1 MEPRVFPDRGGT
13 GPVPKSQII
22 EPSKLRAI
30 EESRTGSAAAV
41 AQIPT
46 PALLDSWFAKETTET
61 NATANK
67 ATEAIPNDK
76 NEDAATGI
84 NCQGNNVSLLVDS
97 ASAAPRT
104 PADKSESTS
113 KTLPNGL
120 SNSSQSQQSASP
132 SVHDAGTEQTHK
144 ATAAVR
150 RPSLAINPSS
160 NHAAIDPLSQHIF
173 MRTNTERNLSSKL
186 RNPTSKPDAS
196 ATLDGQRLG
205 GDGTDNPDKKRP
217 RPSFLSRLGMR
228 ANRLRNDD
236 DDSGSDVGSQRPDGN
251 NARVFASPVGAQG
264 YIPHHKEPPRYIRTK
279 VYNKKEREFNRMF
292 LAQELVG
299 TRPLAQ
305 AKTDEKVPVVTVSTA
320 DGTSRRAE
328 RTGGAVW
335 ATEFSRDG
343 RYLAAAGKDQV
354 VRVWAVI
361 STIEERRTRED
372 EEEALHQQSSP
383 TNSGGSRE
391 RLHAPVFR
399 EQPLRE
405 FQGHTGEIL
414 DLSWSKNNFL
424 LSTSMDRTVRLWHV
438 SRKECLCAFRHGEF
452 VSKVAFHPQDDR
464 FFLAGCL
471 DSRLR
476 LWSIPDRAVA
486 FEAQTNDM
494 ITAVAFTP
502 DGKTAIAG
510 MLNGV
515 CNFYD
520 TEGLKFQ
527 SLLHV
532 RSSRGK
538 NAKGSKITGIRTAE
552 VPTGR
557 GSSDV
562 KVKVLVTSTDAR
574 VRVYNLGDKAL
585 DVKFKGHEHAAAQ
598 LSASFSHGANYVIC
612 PSEHRKVF
620 IWSLGSPNQ
629 RALNVSNPGGIGT
642 DTLKGDKGPCESFAA
657 HGSGVTTAIFAPAET
672 RQLLGASGDPIYD
685 LCNPPPVT
693 LVSREEEAAAAAAT
707 SSSRDPSPTSP
718 ARATHNM
725 SQTAL
730 SEAPSVARSRR
741 ADESPAY
748 VARST
753 HQQGNIIVTTDD
765 TGIIKVFR
773 QDCAYRRR
781 EGPETASLLSRKRD
795 SIVGRSASI
804 LTRTSASS
812 AARSRKGSLSRSIQG
827 IITGEGVAHSGSA
840 ISDQILDWR
849 RDVEAKGSNG
859 RSGSINSAA
868 GTPVRVERSVSP
880 IKSPLTARTLA
891 SERRREQYAHS
902 GSPLVPRG
910 DRGHLSPASS
920 TFSDAHRINSEA
932 AMATGSVAPAGT
944 GKPANDDASKKPLDQ
959 PSSCSSKKEETTAD
973 GQKKPSGEDETLG
986 DGEGVTPAPSTPSG
1000 EGGANNGGLWGFR
1013 WPKMPT
1019 LRMSIGGIGMG
1030 SGTASPGK
1038 DSVGTGT
1045 STSDGQG
1052 SVPGGYP
1059 NVRASSDLSIKE
1071 KIKEAS
1077 KMSKEKGKE
1086 KEKEKERKARTP
1098 PLQMPSFSDKSP
1110 PRQTQAGG
1118 GGLST
1123 KDKRSSEG
1131 AVDSE
1136 EDMACPRCGAREFK
1150 AKKLG
1155 SGQQQ
1160 QRQRLVCATCATPAA
1175 EQEDFAF

>member
-13 GPVPKSQII
+13 GPVSQSQIN
-22 EPSKLRAI
+22 EPSQVRAI
-30 EESRTGSAAAV
+30 EESRTGSPAAA
-41 AQIPT
+41 QTPT

-61 NATANK
+61 NATPNK
-67 ATEAIPNDK
+67 ATEATSTADDNKDPATRTNYQGSSVSHLA
-76 NEDAATGI
+76 DA
-84 NCQGNNVSLLVDS
+84 

-104 PADKSESTS
+104 PANKSEPTS
-113 KTLPNGL
+113 KLL
-120 SNSSQSQQSASP
+120 SSGRPDSLQNQPSASP
-132 SVHDAGTEQTHK
+132 PVHDAGTEQAHK
-144 ATAAVR
+144 ATASVR
-150 RPSLAINPSS
+150 RPSLAVNPAT

-173 MRTNTERNLSSKL
+173 MRTNTERNLTSKL
-186 RNPTSKPDAS
+186 RNPTSKSDAS
-196 ATLDGQRLG
+196 AALDGQRLA
-205 GDGTDNPDKKRP
+205 GDATDTPDKKRP
-217 RPSFLSRLGMR
+217 RSSFLSRLGMR

-305 AKTDEKVPVVTVSTA
+305 AKTDEKVPVVTVSSA

-383 TNSGGSRE
+383 ISSGGGGGRE
-391 RLHAPVFR
+391 RLQAPVFR

-476 LWSIPDRAVA
+476 LWSIPDRSVA

-515 CNFYD
+515 CNFYE

-552 VPTGR
+552 VPAGS
-557 GSSDV
+557 GSSE
-562 KVKVLVTSTDAR
+562 KRVKVLVTSTDAR

-585 DVKFKGHEHAAAQ
+585 DAKFKGHEHAAAQ

-629 RALNVSNPGGIGT
+629 RALNISNSGGIGT
-642 DTLKGDKGPCESFAA
+642 DTLKGDKGPCESFVA

-718 ARATHNM
+718 ARTAHNM

-741 ADESPAY
+741 VDESPAY
-748 VARST
+748 LARST

-781 EGPETASLLSRKRD
+781 EGPDTASLLSRKRD

-812 AARSRKGSLSRSIQG
+812 AAHSRKGSLSRSIQG
-827 IITGEGVAHSGSA
+827 IMTGEGMPQSGGAMSE
-840 ISDQILDWR
+840 QILDWR
-849 RDVEAKGSNG
+849 RDVEANG
-859 RSGSINSAA
+859 RSGSINSAG
-868 GTPVRVERSVSP
+868 GTPIRVERSVSP
-880 IKSPLTARTLA
+880 TKSPLTARTLA

-910 DRGHLSPASS
+910 DRGHFSPTSS
-920 TFSDAHRINSEA
+920 TFSNPPRIRSDAA
-932 AMATGSVAPAGT
+932 VAAGT
-944 GKPANDDASKKPLDQ
+944 VANASSEDPTEDGVAKKPLDQ
-959 PSSCSSKKEETTAD
+959 PTCSSKQGETTAD
-973 GQKKPSGEDETLG
+973 AQKKSTAEDETLNG
-986 DGEGVTPAPSTPSG
+986 GEGATPAPSSPSG

-1038 DSVGTGT
+1038 DGVGPGA
-1045 STSDGQG
+1045 SDGQ
-1052 SVPGGYP
+1052 SPVPGGYP
-1059 NVRASSDLSIKE
+1059 SLRASSELSIKD

-1077 KMSKEKGKE
+1077 KMSKDKG

-1098 PLQMPSFSDKSP
+1098 PLQIPSFSDKSIR
-1110 PRQTQAGG
+1110 RQSQAGD
-1118 GGLST
+1118 GLLAT
-1123 KDKRSSEG
+1123 KDERSSEA
-1131 AVDSE
+1131 AVGSE
-1136 EDMACPRCGAREFK
+1136 EEMACPKCGAREFK
-1150 AKKLG
+1150 AKKLNA
-1155 SGQQQ
+1155 GQQQ

-1175 EQEDFAF
+1175 EQES

>member
-1 MEPRVFPDRGGT
+1 MEPRVVPDRGGT
-13 GPVPKSQII
+13 GPVPKLQII
-22 EPSKLRAI
+22 EPSKPRAI
-30 EESRTGSAAAV
+30 VEESRNGSSAV
-41 AQIPT
+41 AQVPT
-46 PALLDSWFAKETTET
+46 PAILDSWFAKETTET

-67 ATEAIPNDK
+67 ATEATLTDN
-76 NEDAATGI
+76 NEVTATGI
-84 NCQGNNVSLLVDS
+84 KFQGSNVSHLADA
-97 ASAAPRT
+97 ASAAPKT
-104 PADKSESTS
+104 PANKPEPTS
-113 KTLPNGL
+113 KSLSNGL
-120 SNSSQSQQSASP
+120 PDSSKNQPSASP
-132 SVHDAGTEQTHK
+132 PVHDGGTEQSHK
-144 ATAAVR
+144 ATAIVR
-150 RPSLAINPSS
+150 RPSLAVSPAA

-173 MRTNTERNLSSKL
+173 MRTNTERNLTSKL
-186 RNPTSKPDAS
+186 RNNASKPDAS
-196 ATLDGQRLG
+196 PASDGQRLG
-205 GDGTDNPDKKRP
+205 GDVDTPDKKRP

-251 NARVFASPVGAQG
+251 NARVFASPVDAQG

-305 AKTDEKVPVVTVSTA
+305 AKTDEKVPVVTVSSA

-335 ATEFSRDG
+335 ATEFSHDG

-372 EEEALHQQSSP
+372 EEEALHQQTSP
-383 TNSGGSRE
+383 TNGGGGSRE
-391 RLHAPVFR
+391 RLQAPVFR

-486 FEAQTNDM
+486 FEAQTSDM

-515 CNFYD
+515 CNFYE

-552 VPTGR
+552 VPAGR
-557 GSSDV
+557 GSSDS

-574 VRVYNLGDKAL
+574 VRIYNLGDKAL
-585 DVKFKGHEHAAAQ
+585 DVKFKGHEHTAAQ
-598 LSASFSHGANYVIC
+598 LSASFSNGANYVIC

-629 RALNVSNPGGIGT
+629 RALNISNPGGIGT
-642 DTLKGDKGPCESFAA
+642 DTLKGDKGPCESFVA

-693 LVSREEEAAAAAAT
+693 LVSREEEEAAAAAT

-718 ARATHNM
+718 ARMAHNM

-730 SEAPSVARSRR
+730 SEAPSGARSRR
-741 ADESPAY
+741 AADESPAY
-748 VARST
+748 AARST

-812 AARSRKGSLSRSIQG
+812 APHSRKGSLSRSIQG
-827 IITGEGVAHSGSA
+827 IMTGNGVPHSGGA
-840 ISDQILDWR
+840 ISEQILDWR
-849 RDVEAKGSNG
+849 RDVEAEGSNG
-859 RSGSINSAA
+859 RTNSINSAA

-880 IKSPLTARTLA
+880 TKSPLTARTLA

-920 TFSDAHRINSEA
+920 TFSNPHRIKSDVAVA
-932 AMATGSVAPAGT
+932 ADTVANARPKDSAQEGV
-944 GKPANDDASKKPLDQ
+944 SQKPLDQ
-959 PSSCSSKKEETTAD
+959 SSCSSKPGETTAD
-973 GQKKPSGEDETLG
+973 AQKKPSTEDETLG
-986 DGEGVTPAPSTPSG
+986 GSEGVTPAPSSPSG

-1030 SGTASPGK
+1030 SGTSSPGK
-1038 DSVGTGT
+1038 DGVVPGAN
-1045 STSDGQG
+1045 DGQ
-1052 SVPGGYP
+1052 SFVPGGFP
-1059 NVRASSDLSIKE
+1059 NFRASSELSIKE

-1077 KMSKEKGKE
+1077 KMSKEKGKD
-1086 KEKEKERKARTP
+1086 KERERKASSR
-1098 PLQMPSFSDKSP
+1098 
-1110 PRQTQAGG
+1110 
-1118 GGLST
+1118 
-1123 KDKRSSEG
+1123 KDERGSEG
-1131 AVDSE
+1131 ALCSE

-1155 SGQQQ
+1155 PGQQQ
-1160 QRQRLVCATCATPAA
+1160 QRQRLICATCATPAA
-1175 EQEDFAF
+1175 EQESFPF

>member
-1 MEPRVFPDRGGT
+1 MRQPTRPQ
-13 GPVPKSQII
+13 KQY
-22 EPSKLRAI
+22 
-30 EESRTGSAAAV
+30 RTIRTRIQLPGS
-41 AQIPT
+41 I
-46 PALLDSWFAKETTET
+46 AK
-61 NATANK
+61 
-67 ATEAIPNDK
+67 
-76 NEDAATGI
+76 
-84 NCQGNNVSLLVDS
+84 
-97 ASAAPRT
+97 
-104 PADKSESTS
+104 
-113 KTLPNGL
+113 
-120 SNSSQSQQSASP
+120 SQQSASP

-160 NHAAIDPLSQHIF
+160 NHAAIDPLSQ
-173 MRTNTERNLSSKL
+173 L

-557 GSSDV
+557 GSSDM

-585 DVKFKGHEHAAAQ
+585 DVKFKGHEHTAAQ

-693 LVSREEEAAAAAAT
+693 LISREEEAAAAAAT

-827 IITGEGVAHSGSA
+827 IITGEGVAHSGGA

-932 AMATGSVAPAGT
+932 AMATGSVTPAGT

-1000 EGGANNGGLWGFR
+1000 
-1013 WPKMPT
+1013 
-1019 LRMSIGGIGMG
+1019 
-1030 SGTASPGK
+1030 
-1038 DSVGTGT
+1038 VGTGT

>member
-1 MEPRVFPDRGGT
+1 MEPRVFTDRGGT
-13 GPVPKSQII
+13 GPVAQSQII
-22 EPSKLRAI
+22 EPSKLCAI
-30 EESRTGSAAAV
+30 EESRTGSPAV

-67 ATEAIPNDK
+67 DTEATPNDK
-76 NEDAATGI
+76 NEDTATGI
-84 NCQGNNVSLLVDS
+84 NCQGSNVSHLADA
-97 ASAAPRT
+97 ASAAN
-104 PADKSESTS
+104 KSEATS
-113 KTLPNGL
+113 KSLSNGLPNL
-120 SNSSQSQQSASP
+120 SQSQPSASP
-132 SVHDAGTEQTHK
+132 SVHDVGTEQTHK

-150 RPSLAINPSS
+150 RPSLAINPAS

-173 MRTNTERNLSSKL
+173 MRTNTERNLTSKL
-186 RNPTSKPDAS
+186 RNPSSKPDAS
-196 ATLDGQRLG
+196 AALDGQRLG
-205 GDGTDNPDKKRP
+205 GDATDTADKKRP

-305 AKTDEKVPVVTVSTA
+305 AKTDEKVPVVTVSSA

-383 TNSGGSRE
+383 TNSSGSRE
-391 RLHAPVFR
+391 RLQAPVFR

-486 FEAQTNDM
+486 FETQANDM

-515 CNFYD
+515 CNFYE

-552 VPTGR
+552 VPTSSS
-557 GSSDV
+557 SSDT

-585 DVKFKGHEHAAAQ
+585 DVKFKGHEHTAAQ
-598 LSASFSHGANYVIC
+598 LSASFSNGANYVIC

-629 RALNVSNPGGIGT
+629 RALHISNPGGIGT
-642 DTLKGDKGPCESFAA
+642 DTLKGDKGPCESFVA

-693 LVSREEEAAAAAAT
+693 LVSREEEAAAAAVT

-718 ARATHNM
+718 ARAAHNM

-730 SEAPSVARSRR
+730 SEVPSVARSRR

-812 AARSRKGSLSRSIQG
+812 AAHSRKGSLSRSIQG
-827 IITGEGVAHSGSA
+827 IITGEGAPHSGGA
-840 ISDQILDWR
+840 ISEQILDWR
-849 RDVEAKGSNG
+849 RDVEANGSNG
-859 RSGSINSAA
+859 RSGSINSAG
-868 GTPVRVERSVSP
+868 GTPARVDRSVSP
-880 IKSPLTARTLA
+880 TKSPLTARTLA

-902 GSPLVPRG
+902 GSPLVPKC

-920 TFSDAHRINSEA
+920 TFSNPHRIKFDTAVATGTVTDARTEDSTKEA
-932 AMATGSVAPAGT
+932 AS
-944 GKPANDDASKKPLDQ
+944 SKKPLDQ
-959 PSSCSSKKEETTAD
+959 PSCSKQGETPAD
-973 GQKKPSGEDETLG
+973 AQKKPSAEDETLG
-986 DGEGVTPAPSTPSG
+986 GGEGVTPAPSSPSG
-1000 EGGANNGGLWGFR
+1000 EGGANNGGLWGFK

-1019 LRMSIGGIGMG
+1019 LRMSIGGIGTG
-1030 SGTASPGK
+1030 GATASPGK
-1038 DSVGTGT
+1038 DGVGNGA
-1045 STSDGQG
+1045 SDGQS

-1059 NVRASSDLSIKE
+1059 NLRASSELSIKE

-1086 KEKEKERKARTP
+1086 KEKERKARTP
-1098 PLQMPSFSDKSP
+1098 PLQIVSFPDKSP
-1110 PRQTQAGG
+1110 QRQTQAGDG
-1118 GGLST
+1118 SSST
-1123 KDKRSSEG
+1123 KDEKSSEG
-1131 AVDSE
+1131 AVGSE
-1136 EDMACPRCGAREFK
+1136 EDMTCPKCGAREFK

-1155 SGQQQ
+1155 AGQQQ
-1160 QRQRLVCATCATPAA
+1160 QRQRLVCATCATPAV
-1175 EQEDFAF
+1175 EQESFAF